1 MPHHEEHEE
10 IEGQRECLQEPART
24 QLLHP
29 VDVPETQEDAMA
41 AYTGSM
47 PDIADPD
54 SDALDVKD
62 PASTDAHGPP
72 PEDEDAAP
80 DSANKPHD
88 IGSDEATV
96 KGHEDSRKD
105 KPTEGGAKLGAG
117 HADHKGDDF
126 KARQTRDEKTGEAL
140 DEDKPKPSS
149 KPKAKAKK

>member
-29 VDVPETQEDAMA
+29 VDVPETQEDAVA

-47 PDIADPD
+47 PDYNDTADETPFHG
-54 SDALDVKD
+54 
-62 PASTDAHGPP
+62 TDAHGPS

-126 KARQTRDEKTGEAL
+126 KARQTRDAKTGEAL
-140 DEDKPKPSS
+140 DEDKPKASS